1 MKTPLMRWRAFPLL
15 TAATVLEKNIQSHL
29 IGECTIFEESRFH
42 FHGYM
47 FISQN
52 LDWTVIKQD
61 DFLQF
66 LLMGA
71 YRCLLVNLNSKCA
84 YWKCFNI
91 HTCHVFCNGAATPH
105 GKKQIQAGIRLL
117 LLLSDHQFATI
128 LFLILL
134 CSIGFFAERLG
145 CQDSRHLLNFF
156 GRSGF
161 FVKMCKLLYEDH
173 LHRRQPISLTS
184 AENHWQI

>member
-105 GKKQIQAGIRLL
+105 GKNNFRLEFVCCCCCLITNLQPYYFEYYLVQLAFSLKDWGVRIR
-117 LLLSDHQFATI
+117 DI
-128 LFLILL
+128 
-134 CSIGFFAERLG
+134 C
-145 CQDSRHLLNFF
+145 
-156 GRSGF
+156 
-161 FVKMCKLLYEDH
+161 
-173 LHRRQPISLTS
+173 
-184 AENHWQI
+184 

>member
-1 MKTPLMRWRAFPLL
+1 MMASLMRWRAFPLL
-15 TAATVLEKNIQSHL
+15 AAANVLEKNIQSHL

-66 LLMGA
+66 LLIGA

-91 HTCHVFCNGAATPH
+91 HTCHVFCKGAATPH
-105 GKKQIQAGIRLL
+105 ENNNFRLEFDCCFCYL
-117 LLLSDHQFATI
+117 NHSFASI
-128 LFLILL
+128 LFWILL
-134 CSIGFFAERLG
+134 GPIGFFAERLG
-145 CQDSRHLLNFF
+145 CQDSRHLLIFLAF
-156 GRSGF
+156 LGF
-161 FVKMCKLLYEDH
+161 
-173 LHRRQPISLTS
+173 S
-184 AENHWQI
+184 